1 MRFVSHRDSI
11 LDAMI
16 PTDTVGTKLAGIFGD
31 EAELVSQTYVQTMR
45 ALQEMAVMASEQN
58 VTRSQEG
65 SPALADV
72 YAREA
77 VMFASVA
84 QELRHATDRVR
95 DLLDGVTLTTVF
107 EKGNHLCNS

>member
-1 MRFVSHRDSI
+1 MRIKSHSGSFPK
-11 LDAMI
+11 AMI
-16 PTDTVGTKLAGIFGD
+16 PSDTVGTKLAGIFGD

-45 ALQEMAVMASEQN
+45 ALQEMAVLASEQN
-58 VTRSQEG
+58 VTRSQQG
-65 SPALADV
+65 SPALSDI

-107 EKGNHLCNS
+107 EKGNHPCNS

>member
-1 MRFVSHRDSI
+1 MRVSSHPGSFPE
-11 LDAMI
+11 AMI
-16 PTDTVGTKLAGIFGD
+16 PTDTVGTKLAGIFGQ

-45 ALQEMAVMASEQN
+45 ALQEMAVLASEQN
-58 VTRSQEG
+58 VTRSQQV
-65 SPALADV
+65 SPALADI

-77 VMFASVA
+77 VMFASLA

-107 EKGNHLCNS
+107 EKGRYPCNS